1 MVYKSVLHQAE
12 DELIASVTE
21 RQLDHDCCPAIVTRA
36 SFEYAHLHRE
46 PHPRRHLP
54 LFSTGAY
61 LQTFVQVE
69 CVFEGN
75 PATAG
80 SGFTGSSLSNC
91 NGFCR
96 QNTTGQLA
104 VVVIGEYL
112 DLRPVEVK
120 RGCFFECADPLGC

>member
-1 MVYKSVLHQAE
+1 MQLLFATVWVSSFLAIGNRRKSCLLNG
-12 DELIASVTE
+12 DGI
-21 RQLDHDCCPAIVTRA
+21 DYRA
-36 SFEYAHLHRE
+36 SYEYAHLYHE
-46 PHPRRHLP
+46 HHPRRHLP

-80 SGFTGSSLSNC
+80 SGFTGPGLSNC
-91 NGFCR
+91 NGICR

-104 VVVIGEYL
+104 VVVVGEYL
-112 DLRPVEVK
+112 DLRPVELK
-120 RGCFFECADPLGC
+120 RGCFFECTDAQGC